1 MVNSKYFMAI
11 SARVKEPTGGWKY
24 YTGYL
29 IDRETEVNRYDV
41 IAKEKHSIEMSSRLS
56 RATITKNKILS
67 FAKKDHVKR
76 FQQYSVKGFN
86 NDKRL
91 TQYYNWKKM
100 MLGLFAA
107 EVEKRGVD
115 IRNIDLKN
123 VNYIIGEAY

>member
-1 MVNSKYFMAI
+1 MIGSNYYMAI
-11 SARVKEPTGGWKY
+11 SARFLNRDGTRRY
-24 YTGYL
+24 FTGYL
-29 IDRETEVNRYDV
+29 IDRETQQHRYDV

-67 FAKKDHVKR
+67 FAKKDHIKR
-76 FQQYSVKGFN
+76 FQQHSVKAFN
-86 NDKRL
+86 NDKRII
-91 TQYYNWKKM
+91 QYYNWKKM

>member
-11 SARVKEPTGGWKY
+11 SARFKESAGGWKY

-29 IDRETEVNRYDV
+29 IDRETEINRYDV
-41 IAKEKHSIEMSSRLS
+41 IAKEKHSIETSSRLS
-56 RATITKNKILS
+56 RATLTKNKILS
-67 FAKKDHVKR
+67 FSKKDHIKR

-86 NDKRL
+86 SDKRL

-100 MLGLFAA
+100 LLGLFVA
-107 EVEKRGVD
+107 EAEKRGAD
-115 IRNIDLKN
+115 IQSIDLKN